1 MKNSINVITYGTFDT
16 LHYGHILLL
25 QRAKNL
31 GTKLIVGCSTDNFCL
46 QKGKQPLLT
55 FDERVQLLYNLTCV
69 DEVIAENSMEQKI
82 NDVKKFN
89 VDIFVLGDDYENIFP
104 SMPEY
109 SQILQQGVK
118 VIFLPRTPNISSTMI
133 KKGLL

>member
-1 MKNSINVITYGTFDT
+1 
-16 LHYGHILLL
+16 
-25 QRAKNL
+25 
-31 GTKLIVGCSTDNFCL
+31 
-46 QKGKQPLLT
+46 
-55 FDERVQLLYNLTCV
+55 
-69 DEVIAENSMEQKI
+69 MEQKI